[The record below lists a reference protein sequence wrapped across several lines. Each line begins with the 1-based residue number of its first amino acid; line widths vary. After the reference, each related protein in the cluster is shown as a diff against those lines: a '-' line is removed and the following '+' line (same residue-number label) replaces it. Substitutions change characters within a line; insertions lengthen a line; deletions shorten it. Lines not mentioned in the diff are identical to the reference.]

1 MKKMRILFFLLLLCF
16 TSAVIAQNKQ
26 ITGKVI
32 NKETGAPLEGLSV
45 MADKTTQGVVTKADG
60 TYSIS
65 VKAGTNSLVFSFVG
79 FETKI
84 VSIGTKKNIDVDMT
98 VAVAEGS
105 EVVVVGYGTQKKS
118 SLTGAI
124 AKFKNEKLDE
134 APVARLDQALQGKIA
149 GVQIQN
155 VSSEAGAA
163 PKISIRGISSLNAG
177 SSPLIVIDGM
187 PVPDGLS
194 FLNPAD
200 VESIEVLKDAASAA
214 IYGSRGASG
223 VIMVTTKK
231 GSVSKTKYN
240 FKFTS
245 GQKKDYKRYDVMT
258 TKDYVGMLFAEM
270 KARSVDP
277 NVVQSTNTVIDADRA
292 SYIIETQLLRG
303 QSTDWQ
309 SESLRPGSFKNIQL
323 NASGGSKDVRY
334 FVSGGYQNDEG
345 MMNKSNYEKF
355 NIRTKVDVDFSK
367 KVKLSLN
374 VNPSYAKRISPS
386 QNFTNFWR
394 MPRWLPVYH
403 NDLTSALVRS
413 NPQYS
418 SILQGDFSHP
428 RHYSGLKYTGLM
440 PDGST
445 WTSPTTSNPSGSAQQ
460 NPLSDVLRSDISSN
474 EYRLQSSAE
483 LSIQL
488 AKGLLFKTLATSMVN
503 FTNGLNFFEREYNS
517 EGSNNS
523 GLFINNNYTDL
534 LSENTFN
541 YTKSVKKHDF
551 ALLAGFTSQT
561 TKVKNQQTAGID
573 FPSDD
578 IRTLNSAAQIDAAR
592 TTGTN
597 NQIGLLSYLGRLNY
611 AYDDKYLVSVS
622 FRTDGSSYFGNGKKW
637 GSFPSISGG
646 WVLSKEKFMSNMDWI
661 SNLKLRASYGTTGN
675 ENVDPQFV
683 GIVNGGPSYGP
694 TANSNGYNFNNV
706 FYAGS
711 TVGSAANDA
720 LRWEKQLQMN
730 AGLDISLF
738 KNALNISADYFQK
751 EVDGLLFTPSASL
764 YLGTVPIPTSNIG
777 STRSTGIDV
786 TVTYNQTIAK
796 KVKLNNAF
804 TFTTAKNDIHKIL
817 IHHLYEYRKKH
828 MKELIQKYEKLVKDG
843 LTAKRNN
850 VIYRALERGSVETL
864 IVSANYHTNSQFKN
878 ILKMLEIAKK
888 TSCKIEFATSPQI
901 IKKLELDDSVLA
913 ILRYRIK

>member
-1 MKKMRILFFLLLLCF
+1 
-16 TSAVIAQNKQ
+16 
-26 ITGKVI
+26 
-32 NKETGAPLEGLSV
+32 
-45 MADKTTQGVVTKADG
+45 
-60 TYSIS
+60 
-65 VKAGTNSLVFSFVG
+65 
-79 FETKI
+79 
-84 VSIGTKKNIDVDMT
+84 
-98 VAVAEGS
+98 
-105 EVVVVGYGTQKKS
+105 
-118 SLTGAI
+118 
-124 AKFKNEKLDE
+124 
-134 APVARLDQALQGKIA
+134 
-149 GVQIQN
+149 
-155 VSSEAGAA
+155 
-163 PKISIRGISSLNAG
+163 
-177 SSPLIVIDGM
+177 
-187 PVPDGLS
+187 
-194 FLNPAD
+194 
-200 VESIEVLKDAASAA
+200 
-214 IYGSRGASG
+214 
-223 VIMVTTKK
+223 MVTTKK

-240 FKFTS
+240 FKFAS
-245 GQKKDYKRYDVMT
+245 GQKKDYKRYDVMS

-403 NDLTSALVRS
+403 NDLTSALVRT

-418 SILQGDFSHP
+418 RILQGDFSHP

-488 AKGLLFKTLATSMVN
+488 AKGLLFKSLATSMVN
-503 FTNGLNFFEREYNS
+503 FTNGLNFYERDYNS

-597 NQIGLLSYLGRLNY
+597 NQIGLLSYLGRIN
-611 AYDDKYLVSVS
+611 
-622 FRTDGSSYFGNGKKW
+622 
-637 GSFPSISGG
+637 
-646 WVLSKEKFMSNMDWI
+646 
-661 SNLKLRASYGTTGN
+661 
-675 ENVDPQFV
+675 
-683 GIVNGGPSYGP
+683 
-694 TANSNGYNFNNV
+694 
-706 FYAGS
+706 
-711 TVGSAANDA
+711 
-720 LRWEKQLQMN
+720 
-730 AGLDISLF
+730 
-738 KNALNISADYFQK
+738 
-751 EVDGLLFTPSASL
+751 
-764 YLGTVPIPTSNIG
+764 
-777 STRSTGIDV
+777 
-786 TVTYNQTIAK
+786 
-796 KVKLNNAF
+796 
-804 TFTTAKNDIHKIL
+804 
-817 IHHLYEYRKKH
+817 
-828 MKELIQKYEKLVKDG
+828 
-843 LTAKRNN
+843 
-850 VIYRALERGSVETL
+850 
-864 IVSANYHTNSQFKN
+864 
-878 ILKMLEIAKK
+878 
-888 TSCKIEFATSPQI
+888 
-901 IKKLELDDSVLA
+901 
-913 ILRYRIK
+913 